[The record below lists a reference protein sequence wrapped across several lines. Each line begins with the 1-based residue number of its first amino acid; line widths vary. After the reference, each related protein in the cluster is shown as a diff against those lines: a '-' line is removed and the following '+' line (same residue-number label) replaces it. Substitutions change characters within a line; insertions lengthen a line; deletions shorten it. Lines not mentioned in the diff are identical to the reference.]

1 MNKQKIQLNYNK
13 NQQNKQYKNKDNIIT
28 YKSQLNVNKRNVG
41 QLPAAVLDLLKVF
54 YNTRS
59 DNKIRKYSRHQPKI
73 TTNNSINISTIS
85 SQYKQQ
91 SSTSKLHMKR
101 VNENIQPTTDEYTLF
116 IPVIKIQK
124 NVKLYNWK
132 NKQSHK
138 IKATSFK

>member
-28 YKSQLNVNKRNVG
+28 DKSQLNVNKRNVG

-73 TTNNSINISTIS
+73 TKKT
-85 SQYKQQ
+85 
-91 SSTSKLHMKR
+91 
-101 VNENIQPTTDEYTLF
+101 
-116 IPVIKIQK
+116 
-124 NVKLYNWK
+124 
-132 NKQSHK
+132 
-138 IKATSFK
+138 A